1 MLCVE
6 GVTQRRCTCFKFQV
20 SSFRFQVSSFKFQF
34 SSFSF
39 QVSSFRFQVS
49 SFKFQVSSLK
59 LIFEIV
65 LELVFELVFVV
76 TSSEVENYRKDFTQ
90 SCTEFFFDM
99 LCVERVTQRRC
110 TCFRFQVSSF
120 KFEVDL
126 WSCSWTC
133 SKCQIE
139 RSRDFIIIYKF
150 NFARRD
156 KN

>member
-1 MLCVE
+1 MPYVE
-6 GVTQRRCTCFKFQV
+6 RATQRRCTCFKFQV
-20 SSFRFQVSSFKFQF
+20 SSFKFQVSSFKFQV

-39 QVSSFRFQVS
+39 QVSSFRFQVWS
-49 SFKFQVSSLK
+49 WFLK
-59 LIFEIV
+59 LYLNLYLNLYLLSLRTKSRTIEKILHRATRSFFWYALCWE
-65 LELVFELVFVV
+65 
-76 TSSEVENYRKDFTQ
+76 SY
-90 SCTEFFFDM
+90 TEA
-99 LCVERVTQRRC
+99 LHL
-110 TCFRFQVSSF
+110 FQVSSF